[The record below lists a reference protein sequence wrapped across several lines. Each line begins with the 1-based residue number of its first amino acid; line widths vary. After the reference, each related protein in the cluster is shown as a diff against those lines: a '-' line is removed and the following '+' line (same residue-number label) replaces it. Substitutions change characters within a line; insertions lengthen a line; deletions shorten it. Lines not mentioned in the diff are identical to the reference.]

1 MMLNRKDADYYLGK
15 EIMLARIRRGALIP
29 AKVNE
34 EHFWLLI
41 GISSIHSEKIIQAL
55 RDYLVFGV
63 SRKGVCERYEVNNGY
78 FSTSLNRLSRIS
90 QAAAQMV
97 VYYS

>member
-1 MMLNRKDADYYLGK
+1 
-15 EIMLARIRRGALIP
+15 
-29 AKVNE
+29 
-34 EHFWLLI
+34 
-41 GISSIHSEKIIQAL
+41 
-55 RDYLVFGV
+55 
-63 SRKGVCERYEVNNGY
+63 Y

>member
-1 MMLNRKDADYYLGK
+1 
-15 EIMLARIRRGALIP
+15 
-29 AKVNE
+29 
-34 EHFWLLI
+34 
-41 GISSIHSEKIIQAL
+41 
-55 RDYLVFGV
+55 
-63 SRKGVCERYEVNNGY
+63 GY

>member
-1 MMLNRKDADYYLGK
+1 
-15 EIMLARIRRGALIP
+15 
-29 AKVNE
+29 
-34 EHFWLLI
+34 
-41 GISSIHSEKIIQAL
+41 
-55 RDYLVFGV
+55 
-63 SRKGVCERYEVNNGY
+63 VNNGY

>member
-1 MMLNRKDADYYLGK
+1 
-15 EIMLARIRRGALIP
+15 
-29 AKVNE
+29 
-34 EHFWLLI
+34 
-41 GISSIHSEKIIQAL
+41 
-55 RDYLVFGV
+55 
-63 SRKGVCERYEVNNGY
+63 NGY

>member
-1 MMLNRKDADYYLGK
+1 MLSRKDAEYFVGK
-15 EIMLARIRRGALIP
+15 EIMLSRIRRGALIP
-29 AKVNE
+29 EKVNE

-41 GISSIHSEKIIQAL
+41 GVSSIHSEKVIQAL
-55 RDYLVFGV
+55 RDYLVLGV
-63 SRKGVCERYEVNNGY
+63 SRKDVCERYDVNNGY
-78 FSTSLNRLSRIS
+78 FSTSLNRLQRIS

>member
-1 MMLNRKDADYYLGK
+1 
-15 EIMLARIRRGALIP
+15 
-29 AKVNE
+29 
-34 EHFWLLI
+34 
-41 GISSIHSEKIIQAL
+41 
-55 RDYLVFGV
+55 
-63 SRKGVCERYEVNNGY
+63 

>member
-1 MMLNRKDADYYLGK
+1 
-15 EIMLARIRRGALIP
+15 
-29 AKVNE
+29 
-34 EHFWLLI
+34 
-41 GISSIHSEKIIQAL
+41 
-55 RDYLVFGV
+55 
-63 SRKGVCERYEVNNGY
+63 NNGY